1 MRIGMILDA
10 VFPPD
15 PRVENEAVS
24 LVKAGHEV
32 FLFCLHYGQQKQSE
46 VINGIEVKR
55 YLSNTLEYKVSALA
69 YTIPLYTF
77 LMKRKIRQ
85 FIKENKVEVLH
96 IHDIRIAGAVF
107 GVNKKY
113 KLPTVLD
120 LHENRPEIMRFYPHL
135 LRFPGKY
142 VISSKKW
149 KNKEEEFIR
158 KATTVIVV
166 TSEAKDEIKKRLPID
181 TDKIVEVPN
190 TVRQSFYKSPR
201 VYPEI
206 LKQYSNSFVVLY
218 IGDTGLRRGLK
229 TAIKSVHLIKNKIEN
244 IKLVIVGKNTTDI
257 ILKNLVKNLQVEAH
271 VDFLGWK
278 DQSLFQ
284 SYILSSAIC
293 ISPLHRNVHHDT
305 TYANKIFQYMSLGR
319 PVLGSNASAQEKII
333 KKANA
338 GLIHQDRDV
347 QDFSNK
353 VLELYNNKDLREEF
367 GKNGSEFI
375 ENEFSWENTSKKL
388 LHVYTN
394 LKN

>member
-85 FIKENKVEVLH
+85 FIKENEVEVLH

-347 QDFSNK
+347 KDFSNK

-388 LHVYTN
+388 LHVYAN

>member
-1 MRIGMILDA
+1 MILDA

-46 VINGIEVKR
+46 VINGIKVKR

-347 QDFSNK
+347 KDFSNK

>member
-1 MRIGMILDA
+1 MILDA

-46 VINGIEVKR
+46 VINGIKVKR

-135 LRFPGKY
+135 YRFPGKY
-142 VISSKKW
+142 VISPKKW

-190 TVRQSFYKSPR
+190 TVRQSFYKNPR

-244 IKLVIVGKNTTDI
+244 IKLVIVGKNTSDI

-388 LHVYTN
+388 LHVYAN

>member
-77 LMKRKIRQ
+77 LMKLKIRQ
-85 FIKENKVEVLH
+85 FIKENEVEVLH

-388 LHVYTN
+388 LHVYAN

>member
-1 MRIGMILDA
+1 MILDA

-32 FLFCLHYGQQKQSE
+32 FLFCLHYGQQNQSE
-46 VINGIEVKR
+46 VINGIKVKR

-135 LRFPGKY
+135 YRFPGKY
-142 VISSKKW
+142 VISPKKW

-190 TVRQSFYKSPR
+190 TVRQSFYKNPR

-244 IKLVIVGKNTTDI
+244 IKLVILGKNTSDI

-388 LHVYTN
+388 LHVYAN

>member
-1 MRIGMILDA
+1 MILDA

-55 YLSNTLEYKVSALA
+55 YLSNTIEYKVSALA

-85 FIKENKVEVLH
+85 FIKENEVEVLH

-347 QDFSNK
+347 KDFSNK

>member
-1 MRIGMILDA
+1 MILDA

-347 QDFSNK
+347 KDFSNK

>member
-1 MRIGMILDA
+1 MILDA

-190 TVRQSFYKSPR
+190 TVRQSFYKNPR

-244 IKLVIVGKNTTDI
+244 IKLVIVGKNTSDI

-388 LHVYTN
+388 LHVYAN

>member
-85 FIKENKVEVLH
+85 FIKENEVEVLH

-347 QDFSNK
+347 KDFSNK

>member
-1 MRIGMILDA
+1 MILDA

>member
-1 MRIGMILDA
+1 MILDA

-46 VINGIEVKR
+46 VINAIEVKR

-85 FIKENKVEVLH
+85 FIKENEVEVLH

-347 QDFSNK
+347 KDFSNK

>member
-1 MRIGMILDA
+1 MILDA

-85 FIKENKVEVLH
+85 FIKENEVEVLH

-347 QDFSNK
+347 KDFSNK

-388 LHVYTN
+388 LHVYAN

>member
-1 MRIGMILDA
+1 MILDA

-85 FIKENKVEVLH
+85 FIKENEVEVLH

-190 TVRQSFYKSPR
+190 TVRQSFYKNPR

-388 LHVYTN
+388 LHVYAN

>member
-1 MRIGMILDA
+1 MILDA

-158 KATTVIVV
+158 KATAVIVV

-347 QDFSNK
+347 KDFSNK

-388 LHVYTN
+388 LHVYAN

>member
-1 MRIGMILDA
+1 MILDA

-244 IKLVIVGKNTTDI
+244 IKLVIVGKNTSDI

-388 LHVYTN
+388 LHVYAN

>member
-1 MRIGMILDA
+1 MILDA

-347 QDFSNK
+347 KDFSNK

-375 ENEFSWENTSKKL
+375 ESEFSWENTSKKL

>member
-1 MRIGMILDA
+1 MILDA

-85 FIKENKVEVLH
+85 FIKENEVEVLH

-229 TAIKSVHLIKNKIEN
+229 TAIKSVHSIKNKIEN

-347 QDFSNK
+347 KDFSNK

-388 LHVYTN
+388 LHVYAN

>member
-1 MRIGMILDA
+1 MILDA

-85 FIKENKVEVLH
+85 FIKENEVEVLH

-347 QDFSNK
+347 KDFSNK

>member
-1 MRIGMILDA
+1 MILDA

-190 TVRQSFYKSPR
+190 TVRQSFYKNPR

-388 LHVYTN
+388 LHVYAN

>member
-1 MRIGMILDA
+1 MILDA

-32 FLFCLHYGQQKQSE
+32 FLFCLHYGQQNQSE
-46 VINGIEVKR
+46 VINGIKVKR

-135 LRFPGKY
+135 YRFPGKY
-142 VISSKKW
+142 VISPKKW

-190 TVRQSFYKSPR
+190 TVRQSFYKNPR

-229 TAIKSVHLIKNKIEN
+229 TAIKSDHLIKNKIEN
-244 IKLVIVGKNTTDI
+244 IKLVILGKNTSDI

-388 LHVYTN
+388 LHVYAN

>member
-1 MRIGMILDA
+1 MILDA

-190 TVRQSFYKSPR
+190 TVRQSFYKNPR

>member
-1 MRIGMILDA
+1 MILDA

-85 FIKENKVEVLH
+85 FIKENEVEVLH

-244 IKLVIVGKNTTDI
+244 IKLVIVGKNTSDI

>member
-347 QDFSNK
+347 KDFSNK

-388 LHVYTN
+388 LHVYAN

>member
-1 MRIGMILDA
+1 MILDA

-85 FIKENKVEVLH
+85 FIKENEVEVLH

-388 LHVYTN
+388 LHVYAN

>member
-388 LHVYTN
+388 LHVYAN

>member
-1 MRIGMILDA
+1 MILDA

-229 TAIKSVHLIKNKIEN
+229 TAIKSVHSIKNKIEN

-347 QDFSNK
+347 KDFSNK

>member
-190 TVRQSFYKSPR
+190 TVRQSFYKNPR

-244 IKLVIVGKNTTDI
+244 IKLVIVGKNTSDI

-388 LHVYTN
+388 LHVYAN

>member
-1 MRIGMILDA
+1 
-10 VFPPD
+10 
-15 PRVENEAVS
+15 
-24 LVKAGHEV
+24 
-32 FLFCLHYGQQKQSE
+32 
-46 VINGIEVKR
+46 
-55 YLSNTLEYKVSALA
+55 
-69 YTIPLYTF
+69 
-77 LMKRKIRQ
+77 
-85 FIKENKVEVLH
+85 
-96 IHDIRIAGAVF
+96 
-107 GVNKKY
+107 
-113 KLPTVLD
+113 
-120 LHENRPEIMRFYPHL
+120 MRFYPHL

-347 QDFSNK
+347 KDFSNK

-388 LHVYTN
+388 LHVYAN

>member
-1 MRIGMILDA
+1 MILDA

-46 VINGIEVKR
+46 VINGIKVKR

-135 LRFPGKY
+135 YRFPGKY
-142 VISSKKW
+142 VISPKKW

-244 IKLVIVGKNTTDI
+244 IKLVIVGKNTSDI

-388 LHVYTN
+388 LHVYAN

>member
-1 MRIGMILDA
+1 
-10 VFPPD
+10 
-15 PRVENEAVS
+15 VENEAVS

-347 QDFSNK
+347 KDFSNK

>member
-1 MRIGMILDA
+1 MILDA

-46 VINGIEVKR
+46 VINGIKVKR

-135 LRFPGKY
+135 YRFPGKY
-142 VISSKKW
+142 VISPKKW

-190 TVRQSFYKSPR
+190 TVRQSFYKNPR

-244 IKLVIVGKNTTDI
+244 IKLVIVGKNTSDI

-347 QDFSNK
+347 KDFSNK

-388 LHVYTN
+388 LHVYAN

>member
-1 MRIGMILDA
+1 MILDA

-347 QDFSNK
+347 KDFSNK

-388 LHVYTN
+388 LHVYAN

>member
-1 MRIGMILDA
+1 MILDA

-85 FIKENKVEVLH
+85 FIKENEVEVLH

-142 VISSKKW
+142 VISSIKW

-347 QDFSNK
+347 KDFSNK

>member
-1 MRIGMILDA
+1 MILDA

-85 FIKENKVEVLH
+85 FIKENEVEVLH

>member
-85 FIKENKVEVLH
+85 FIKENEVEVLH

-388 LHVYTN
+388 LHVYAN

>member
-1 MRIGMILDA
+1 MILDA

-135 LRFPGKY
+135 YRFPGKY

-388 LHVYTN
+388 LHVYAN

>member
-85 FIKENKVEVLH
+85 FIKENEVEVLH

-244 IKLVIVGKNTTDI
+244 IKLVIVGKNTSDI

-347 QDFSNK
+347 KDFSNK

>member
-32 FLFCLHYGQQKQSE
+32 FLFCLHYGQQNQSE
-46 VINGIEVKR
+46 VINGIKVKR

-135 LRFPGKY
+135 YRFPGKY
-142 VISSKKW
+142 VISPKKW

-190 TVRQSFYKSPR
+190 TVRQSFYKNPR

-244 IKLVIVGKNTTDI
+244 IKLVIVGKNTSDI

-388 LHVYTN
+388 LHVYAN

>member
-85 FIKENKVEVLH
+85 FIKENEVEVLH

-201 VYPEI
+201 VYP
-206 LKQYSNSFVVLY
+206 
-218 IGDTGLRRGLK
+218 
-229 TAIKSVHLIKNKIEN
+229 
-244 IKLVIVGKNTTDI
+244 
-257 ILKNLVKNLQVEAH
+257 
-271 VDFLGWK
+271 
-278 DQSLFQ
+278 
-284 SYILSSAIC
+284 
-293 ISPLHRNVHHDT
+293 
-305 TYANKIFQYMSLGR
+305 GR
-319 PVLGSNASAQEKII
+319 SQ
-333 KKANA
+333 
-338 GLIHQDRDV
+338 
-347 QDFSNK
+347 
-353 VLELYNNKDLREEF
+353 
-367 GKNGSEFI
+367 
-375 ENEFSWENTSKKL
+375 
-388 LHVYTN
+388 
-394 LKN
+394 